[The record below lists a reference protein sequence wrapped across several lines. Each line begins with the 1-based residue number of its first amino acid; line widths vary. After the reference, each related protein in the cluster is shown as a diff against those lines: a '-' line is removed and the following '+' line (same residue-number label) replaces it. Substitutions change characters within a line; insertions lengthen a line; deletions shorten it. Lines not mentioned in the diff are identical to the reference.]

1 MAQDKKPFPMN
12 DAERPWGDDMI
23 YLDNAAT
30 SYPKPPEVL
39 KAVSGVME
47 KIGGNPGR
55 GGHAG
60 ALAGGRILERCRELA
75 AEYAGIS
82 APERVIFCLNCTDA
96 LNMAIRGTLHAGDEV
111 LVSHAEHNAVLRP
124 LMGYHDAGKIT
135 VRMLPP
141 DPRGLLSLDTVRA
154 AIGPKTALCILCHAS
169 NVTGLIQ
176 PASAI
181 ARACHEQGVPLLLDA
196 AQTAGT
202 EDIAAVHAD
211 MIAMPGHKGLLGP
224 MGTGLLILG
233 EGMLPRPLRE
243 GGTGSASESLRQPAM
258 LPDRLESGTANLPGI
273 AGLTQGLKF
282 VLRHRAAMAEYEH
295 ALRGRLRDGLKNISG
310 VTVHEGTS
318 DGPHVAVVS
327 FNIQGMD
334 SGQAA
339 DALNRRHIAVRGGL
353 HCAPSIHAWLGT
365 AGAVRASL
373 GPFNTEKDVDDFLAA
388 VMKIVQAG

>member
-1 MAQDKKPFPMN
+1 
-12 DAERPWGDDMI
+12 MI

-30 SYPKPPEVL
+30 SYPKPPEVN
-39 KAVSGVME
+39 KAVCGVME

-60 ALAGGRILERCRELA
+60 ALAGGRIMEKCRELA
-75 AEYAGIS
+75 AEYAGVS
-82 APERVIFCLNCTDA
+82 GPEKVIFCLNCTDA

-124 LMGYHDAGKIT
+124 LMGYHDQGKIT
-135 VRMLPP
+135 VRMLEP
-141 DPRGLLSLDTVRA
+141 DPRGLLSPDTVRR
-154 AIGPKTALCILCHAS
+154 AISPKTALMVLCHAS

-176 PASAI
+176 PARAI
-181 ARACHEQGVPLLLDA
+181 
-196 AQTAGT
+196 AGT
-202 EDIAAVHAD
+202 EDLAAVGAD

-224 MGTGLLILG
+224 MGTGLLCLG
-233 EGMLPRPLRE
+233 DGVLPRPLRE

-282 VLRHRAAMAEYEH
+282 MLRHRGAVTEYEQT
-295 ALRGRLRDGLKNISG
+295 LRAKLREGLLNISG
-310 VTVHEGTS
+310 VTLYEGPADAAHT
-318 DGPHVAVVS
+318 GVIS
-327 FNIQGMD
+327 FNLRGMD

-339 DALNRRHIAVRGGL
+339 DALNRRKIAVRGGL
-353 HCAPSIHAWLGT
+353 HCAPAIHAWLGT

-373 GPFNTEKDVDDFLAA
+373 GPFNTEREVDDFLAA
-388 VMKIVQAG
+388 VLAMVHS

>member
-1 MAQDKKPFPMN
+1 
-12 DAERPWGDDMI
+12 MI

-30 SYPKPPEVL
+30 SYPKPPEVI
-39 KAVSGVME
+39 KAVCGVME

-60 ALAGGRILERCRELA
+60 ALAGGRIIEKCRELA
-75 AEYAGIS
+75 AGYAGVS
-82 APERVIFCLNCTDA
+82 GPEKVIFCLNCTDA
-96 LNMAIRGTLHAGDEV
+96 LNTAIRGTLHAGDEV

-135 VRMLPP
+135 VRMLQP
-141 DPRGLLSLDTVRA
+141 DPRGLLSPDTVRR
-154 AIGPKTALCILCHAS
+154 AIGPNTALMVLCHAS

-176 PASAI
+176 PAREI
-181 ARACHEQGVPLLLDA
+181 ARACHDQGVPMLLDA

-202 EDIAAVHAD
+202 EDIAAIHAD

-224 MGTGLLILG
+224 MGTGLLCLG
-233 EGMLPRPLRE
+233 DGILPRPLRE

-282 VLRHRAAMAEYEH
+282 MLRHRGAITEYEQ
-295 ALRGRLRDGLKNISG
+295 ALRARLREGLYNISG
-310 VTVHEGTS
+310 VTVYEGPADAAHT
-318 DGPHVAVVS
+318 GVIS
-327 FNIQGMD
+327 FNLRGMD

-339 DALNRRHIAVRGGL
+339 DALNQRKIAVRGGL
-353 HCAPSIHAWLGT
+353 HCAPAIHAWLGT

-373 GPFNTEKDVDDFLAA
+373 GPFNTERDVDSFLSA
-388 VMKIVQAG
+388 VLVMAHA